1 MTDDEIKEFDQFL
14 LDADGL
20 EEAMDVSTL
29 DGFLTAIVCGPKTI
43 MPSEWMRWVWDTEKG
58 EETPT
63 FKDHDEAQRIIGLLM
78 RHMNGIAATLHE
90 SPKD

>member
-1 MTDDEIKEFDQFL
+1 
-14 LDADGL
+14 
-20 EEAMDVSTL
+20 
-29 DGFLTAIVCGPKTI
+29 